1 MINRR
6 LKPSSFEGPDVC
18 PFSSSE
24 EEEEDQV
31 RFGPRIGKL
40 QRSPYIYGDT
50 SPPHAC
56 IFNENFPFSEGAKEV
71 FRRRRSNFFFFFF
84 SYFVH
89 GRTYLNISESKH
101 FLFSYVYDI
110 TSDIYKFSLEI
121 VILR

>member
-40 QRSPYIYGDT
+40 QRLPYIYIYIYGDT

-56 IFNENFPFSEGAKEV
+56 IFNENSPFSEEAKEE
-71 FRRRRSNFFFFFF
+71 
-84 SYFVH
+84 
-89 GRTYLNISESKH
+89 IQ
-101 FLFSYVYDI
+101 FLF
-110 TSDIYKFSLEI
+110 FH
-121 VILR
+121 ILYTEKRI